1 MNSGFGMFKLFYT
14 LPNVELNLFLLST
27 GLIILYGIIW
37 LAPFLP
43 PILKNRWLWAVFF
56 GSILIGTAAV
66 SFIQVPLQLTL
77 DGPLTRAFS
86 GIFNEITIMCVVGI
100 IMSLISALIQ
110 EGAKL
115 TPVVLYWW
123 RKKKD
128 INPTF
133 GLILGAVAGAAL
145 GMIETFLG
153 QNQLLEIGLDN
164 LLKNGMLFTVSI
176 FLVRFFSIAFHTGAT
191 AIAGYG
197 LASGKGW
204 QFYLIICAVHLIYD
218 YVTVLLSAK
227 VISFALAEI
236 LLYFIAILVMAY
248 ALWLRWRKREQKT

>member
-1 MNSGFGMFKLFYT
+1 MASGFDMFKLFYT

-43 PILKNRWLWAVFF
+43 PVLKNRWLWAVFF

-66 SFIQVPLQLTL
+66 SFIQIPLQLAL
-77 DGPLTRAFS
+77 DNPLTMLFS
-86 GIFNEITIMCVVGI
+86 GAFNEVATICIVGI
-100 IMSLISALIQ
+100 IMSLFSAFIQ

-115 TPVVLYWW
+115 VPVVLYWW

-128 INPTF
+128 ITPIF
-133 GLILGAVAGAAL
+133 GLILGAIAGAAL

-153 QNQLLEIGLDN
+153 QNQLMEIGLDN
-164 LLKNGMLFTVSI
+164 LLKNGLFFTVAI
-176 FLVRFFSIAFHTGAT
+176 FLVRFFSIAFHIGTT

-197 LASGKGW
+197 LAKGKGW
-204 QFYLIICAVHLIYD
+204 QFYLIICAFHFVFD
-218 YVTVLLSAK
+218 YITVLLSAK
-227 VISFALAEI
+227 IISFTLAEI
-236 LLYFIAILVMAY
+236 LLYIISILVIAC
-248 ALWLRWRKREQKT
+248 ALWLRWRKQKRKT